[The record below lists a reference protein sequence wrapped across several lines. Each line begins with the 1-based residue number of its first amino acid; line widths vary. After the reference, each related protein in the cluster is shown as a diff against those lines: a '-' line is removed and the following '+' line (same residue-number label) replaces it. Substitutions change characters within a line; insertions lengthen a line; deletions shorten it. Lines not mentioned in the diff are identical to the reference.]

1 MWTSPAAV
9 IILIRHG
16 QSTTNELG
24 LLVGRSN
31 PSLTEQGRDQAR
43 RLIPHLM
50 DVREVW
56 TSPLDR
62 AYSTARLAVPTL
74 NPVVKDSF
82 IEVDYGSLDGQ
93 LLASITNEQWHDFEG
108 NHQRPLLDGES
119 LTSVDAR
126 VYAELEALLAD
137 PDSLVHRDDEHLAIV
152 SHVSPIKSAVTWALG
167 VHGSAAW
174 RMRID
179 NGSMTTLATRRST
192 PSLIRANVVPH

>member
-1 MWTSPAAV
+1 V

-43 RLIPHLM
+43 RLIPHLI

-62 AYSTARLAVPTL
+62 AYRTARLAVPTL
-74 NPVVKDSF
+74 DPIVKDSF

-93 LLASITNEQWHDFEG
+93 RLASITDEQWHDFEG
-108 NHQRPLLDGES
+108 NHERPLLDGES
-119 LTSVDAR
+119 LTAVDVR
-126 VYAELEALLAD
+126 VYAELDALLAD
-137 PDSLVHRDDEHLAIV
+137 PDSLVHRNDEHLAII

-179 NGSMTTLATRRST
+179 NGSMTSIATRRST
-192 PSLIRANVVPH
+192 PSLIRANVMPL